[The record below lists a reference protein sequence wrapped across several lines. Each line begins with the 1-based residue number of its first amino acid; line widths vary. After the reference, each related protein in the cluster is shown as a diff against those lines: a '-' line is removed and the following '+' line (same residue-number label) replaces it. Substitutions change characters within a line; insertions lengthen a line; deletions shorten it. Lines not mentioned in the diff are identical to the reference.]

1 MSTAFAVSPAQ
12 REKVAEQACVVCW
25 RGPCDPAHL
34 IPRSLVADHLGDP
47 IRVVPLCREHH
58 RLYDTGELDL
68 LPHLRQWRREVSHAV
83 AIHPGGILGALDRIT
98 NTRWGPLNE
107 RREMGVRA

>member
-1 MSTAFAVSPAQ
+1 
-12 REKVAEQACVVCW
+12 
-25 RGPCDPAHL
+25 
-34 IPRSLVADHLGDP
+34 
-47 IRVVPLCREHH
+47 
-58 RLYDTGELDL
+58 
-68 LPHLRQWRREVSHAV
+68 V